1 MDMEQNIL
9 DIIKSSDK
17 ALSVYELYDALAL
30 NNVDDLKKLLKT
42 LNRMEDNLKV
52 YRTKKDNYMLFSN
65 SHLKI
70 GTMIGNKKGFGFVN
84 VDDSN
89 IDIFVAPSNMN
100 NAIDKDRVIV
110 EVINEKGDEIEGKV
124 VRIVD
129 RNLDVMVGEY
139 IQGKNGKGTIKLD
152 NDKLKIEIEIDKE
165 ASMNA
170 IDGHK
175 VLVKVG
181 KKLRGN
187 EYKGHIIKILGHKT
201 DPGVDILSIA
211 AKYDIEEEFPEAVL
225 EEVEKIPDHVL
236 EHEYEG
242 RRDLREEIIFT
253 IDGADTKDID
263 DAISIEKLEN
273 NNYKLGVH
281 IADVSYYVRENTEID
296 KDAYLR
302 GTSVYLADRVIPML
316 PRQLSNGICSLN
328 PDVDRL
334 AISCVMEIDEKGKVV
349 DYEIFESVIKSK
361 KQMTYTNVN
370 KILEDN
376 IIPEGYEEFV
386 DKLKLMGDCAKR
398 LRKAKIKNGY
408 IDFEIEEAKL
418 IVDDKGEVTEVT
430 LRDRGTGEKLIED
443 FMVAANETVASHI
456 YYMELPFVYRVHG
469 IPSEEKIQNFLKFVG
484 VLGHRV
490 NGKIKDLTPI
500 AMQNLLEQLKDVK
513 EYHILSAQ
521 LLRCMQKA
529 IYDKVNIGHFGLGS
543 QCYTHF
549 TSPIRRYPDTTVHR
563 LLRTY
568 LFNHN
573 MDKDTLEYWDNK
585 LVFLTE
591 HSSERERAAADCERE
606 VDDMKIAEYMEK
618 HIGEEYEGMINSV
631 LNFGMFVEL
640 PNLIEGLVK
649 IDSLKDDRYIYDE
662 TTFSLV
668 GQSSKRRY
676 RLGDKVKVKCV
687 AASKEMKTVDFEI
700 IHEFS
705 KDKEE

>member
-30 NNVDDLKKLLKT
+30 NNVDDLKSLLKT

-129 RNLDVMVGEY
+129 RNLDIMVGEY

-165 ASMNA
+165 DSMNA
-170 IDGHK
+170 IEGHK

-187 EYKGHIIKILGHKT
+187 EYKGHVIKILGHKT

-211 AKYDIEEEFPEAVL
+211 AKYNIEEEFPEAVL

-334 AISCVMEIDEKGKVV
+334 AMSCVMEIDEKGKVV

-370 KILEDN
+370 KILEEN

-568 LFNHN
+568 LFNHS

-649 IDSLKDDRYIYDE
+649 VDSLKDDRYIYDE

>member
-30 NNVDDLKKLLKT
+30 NNVDDLKSLLKT

-129 RNLDVMVGEY
+129 RNLDIMVGEY

-187 EYKGHIIKILGHKT
+187 EYKGHVIKILGHKT

-334 AISCVMEIDEKGKVV
+334 AMSCVMEIDEKGKVV

-370 KILEDN
+370 KILEEN

-568 LFNHN
+568 LFNHS

-649 IDSLKDDRYIYDE
+649 VDSLKDDRYIYDE